1 MKDKHPKGI
10 AILFFTEMWERF
22 SYYGMRALL
31 IFYLIKH
38 LKFSE
43 SLAGNIYG
51 AYTGLV
57 YFTPLIGGYLAD
69 NYLGYK
75 KSILLGGILMCLGH
89 LSLAL
94 DSETSFFLG
103 LALLILGN
111 GFFKPNISTLLGF
124 LYEDKKELKDSGY
137 TLFYMGINIGGTFG
151 PLLCGY
157 IGETYSWHLGFGLA
171 GIGMSLGLIV
181 FWFGQSHLAYKEKIN
196 IQVEKSF
203 LNPEEKNKISAIA
216 ILSIFTM
223 FFWFAFEQAGSSMNL
238 FTEKYIDRNIY
249 IFGFQKEIPASIFQS
264 LNGIMILLF
273 APVFAFVWNYLNQ
286 KKINIYTAIQFF
298 FAFFFLG
305 IGFLILVLGS
315 NQIGSGKL
323 NIFYIVLPF
332 LFHTFGELCISP
344 VGLSTVS
351 KLAPIRF
358 AGLLMGFWFLSNA
371 ISHYISGYVSGQM
384 SQFQNLADFF
394 MIFVYTSLVA
404 GIILLLLSKKIYNLM
419 RER

>member
-1 MKDKHPKGI
+1 MKDKHPRGI

-22 SYYGMRALL
+22 SYYGMRAILF
-31 IFYLIKH
+31 FYLIKH

-57 YFTPLIGGYLAD
+57 YFTPLIGGYIAD

-75 KSILLGGILMCLGH
+75 KSILIGGIFMMFGH

-94 DSETSFFLG
+94 DSEKSFFIG

-137 TLFYMGINIGGTFG
+137 TLFYMGINIGGTLG

-157 IGETYSWHLGFGLA
+157 IGETYSWHYGFGLA
-171 GIGMSLGLIV
+171 GIGMFFGLIV
-181 FWFGQSHLAYKEKIN
+181 FWFGQNHLAYKEKIN
-196 IQVEKSF
+196 VIEEKSF
-203 LNPEEKNKISAIA
+203 LTEPEKSKISAIA

-238 FTEKYIDRNIY
+238 FTEKYIDRKINL
-249 IFGFQKEIPASIFQS
+249 FGIGEIPASTFQS

-273 APVFAFVWNYLNQ
+273 APFFAYVWNYLNQ

-315 NQIGSGKL
+315 NQIASGKL
-323 NIFYIVLPF
+323 NILYIILPF

-351 KLAPIRF
+351 KLAPIRY
-358 AGLLMGFWFLSNA
+358 AGLLMGFWFISNA
-371 ISHYISGYVSGQM
+371 ISHYVSGFVSGQM
-384 SQFQNLADFF
+384 NQFQNLSDFF
-394 MIFVYTSLVA
+394 MIFVYTSILA
-404 GIILLLLSKKIYNLM
+404 GIVLLLLSKKIYKLM